1 VVGIVGTRAPTRSD
15 VAPATM
21 RPVPATAV
29 ALAGPV
35 FHVDAPSGPGAVIT
49 TPGLVVR
56 GTRAVEAGPLRVTL
70 ESSGG
75 KLVASQTLADATGS
89 GPFRV
94 DFPLSN
100 PRPGGTMVVQVV
112 AFTSHGIPV
121 EVVRIPIEIG
131 AVLPGTPGNVGRTRE
146 GTRGED
152 GIIGGIVFGSAWDP
166 EALEAPAT
174 P

>member
-1 VVGIVGTRAPTRSD
+1 VD
-15 VAPATM
+15 Q
-21 RPVPATAV
+21 V
-29 ALAGPV
+29 ALL
-35 FHVDAPSGPGAVIT
+35 HVDAPSGPGAVIT

-75 KLVASQTLADATGS
+75 KLIASETLESVGGS
-89 GPFRV
+89 TAFRV

-100 PRPGGTMVVQVV
+100 PRPGGLMVVQVV
-112 AFTSHGIPV
+112 AFTTHGIPL

-131 AVLPGTPGNVGRTRE
+131 ALLPGTPRNVGRTGE

-166 EALEAPAT
+166 EALDAAAP
-174 P
+174 